1 MRDFGRGAEKR
12 SEFWGRLEMKIQK
25 TGYIKLHR
33 RFLNSHVRKLNS
45 ATVCFFIDLLLLA
58 DKNGQII
65 TSLTELQA
73 VLGIGSKHT
82 VLDALKQL
90 EKVSAVSIVRKPN
103 LQISVPNW
111 SLYQARSSGT
121 KTAPN
126 GAENAPGVVQKMHR
140 NGAENAPAQIHKVP
154 VHYLDFKNN
163 KNIFIYK
170 KLNFQNPQTD
180 LEKLALFYLQG
191 TDHPGLKKVNNNEIL
206 NAAVRMDLP
215 HFETVLA
222 NCRDLE
228 QAEACVAHYVRQ
240 AKGTYSMYYLACQ
253 INSIR
258 QEVESKEYKRG

>member
-1 MRDFGRGAEKR
+1 
-12 SEFWGRLEMKIQK
+12 MKIQK

-111 SLYQARSSGT
+111 SLYQARSSGA
-121 KTAPN
+121 KTAP
-126 GAENAPGVVQKMHR
+126 

-228 QAEACVAHYVRQ
+228 QAKACVAHYVRQ

>member
-1 MRDFGRGAEKR
+1 
-12 SEFWGRLEMKIQK
+12 MKMQK

-33 RFLNSHVRKLNS
+33 RFLTSQVRKLNS
-45 ATVCFFIDLLLLA
+45 ATVCLFVDLLLLA
-58 DKNGQII
+58 DQNGQII
-65 TSLTELQA
+65 TSLTELQK

-82 VLDALKQL
+82 ILDALKQL
-90 EKVSAVSIVRKPN
+90 EKVSAVSVVRKPF
-103 LQISVPNW
+103 LQITVPNF
-111 SLYQARSSGT
+111 SVYQARSC
-121 KTAPN
+121 
-126 GAENAPGVVQKMHR
+126 GAKNAPGVVQKMHR
-140 NGAENAPAQIHKVP
+140 SGAENAPAQIHKVP
-154 VHYLDFKNN
+154 VHYLNFKNN

-180 LEKLALFYLQG
+180 LEKLALFYLKG

-228 QAEACVAHYVRQ
+228 QAKACVAHYVRQ

>member
-1 MRDFGRGAEKR
+1 
-12 SEFWGRLEMKIQK
+12 MKIQK

-33 RFLNSHVRKLNS
+33 RFLTSHVRKLNS

-73 VLGIGSKHT
+73 ALGIGSKHT

-90 EKVSAVSIVRKPN
+90 EKVSAVSVVRKPN

-111 SLYQARSSGT
+111 SLYQARSSGA

-126 GAENAPGVVQKMHR
+126 GAENAPWVVQKMHR
-140 NGAENAPAQIHKVP
+140 SGAENAPVQIHKVP
-154 VHYLDFKNN
+154 VPSLDFKNN
-163 KNIFIYK
+163 KNIFISK
-170 KLNFQNPQTD
+170 KIFLNFQNPKTD
-180 LEKLALFYLQG
+180 LEKLALFYLKG
-191 TDHPGLKKVNNNEIL
+191 TDHPALKKVNNNEIL
-206 NAAVRMDLP
+206 NAAVQLDIP
-215 HFETVLA
+215 HFKTVLA

-228 QAEACVAHYVRQ
+228 QAKACVAHYVRQ

>member
-1 MRDFGRGAEKR
+1 
-12 SEFWGRLEMKIQK
+12 MKMQK

-33 RFLNSHVRKLNS
+33 RFLTSQVRKLNS
-45 ATVCFFIDLLLLA
+45 ATVCLFVDLLLLA
-58 DKNGQII
+58 DQNGQII
-65 TSLTELQA
+65 TSLTELQK

-82 VLDALKQL
+82 ILDALKQL
-90 EKVSAVSIVRKPN
+90 EKVSAVSVVRKPF
-103 LQISVPNW
+103 LQITVPNF
-111 SLYQARSSGT
+111 SVYQARSSGA
-121 KTAPN
+121 KNAPN
-126 GAENAPGVVQKMHR
+126 GAENAPRVVQKMHR
-140 NGAENAPAQIHKVP
+140 SGAENAPAQIHKVP

-180 LEKLALFYLQG
+180 LEKLALFYLKG

-228 QAEACVAHYVRQ
+228 QAKACVAHYVRQ

>member
-1 MRDFGRGAEKR
+1 
-12 SEFWGRLEMKIQK
+12 MKIQK

-65 TSLTELQA
+65 TSYRELQE
-73 VLGIGSKHT
+73 VLGVGSHHT
-82 VLDALKQL
+82 IKVALEQL
-90 EKVSAVSIVRKPN
+90 KKVSAVSFVNKPF
-103 LQISVPNW
+103 LCIQLENW
-111 SLYQARSSGT
+111 GQYQARAGVAQ
-121 KTAPN
+121 TATSV
-126 GAENAPGVVQKMHR
+126 AENATEVWHKLPQSVAQT
-140 NGAENAPAQIHKVP
+140 ATPQIHKVP
-154 VHYLDFKNN
+154 VPSLDFKNN
-163 KNIFIYK
+163 KNIFISK
-170 KLNFQNPQTD
+170 KIFLDFQNPQTD
-180 LEKLALFYLQG
+180 LENLALFYLQG
-191 TDHPGLKKVNNNEIL
+191 TNHPGLKKVNNNEIL

-228 QAEACVAHYVRQ
+228 QAKACVAHYVRQ

>member
-1 MRDFGRGAEKR
+1 
-12 SEFWGRLEMKIQK
+12 MKIQK

-73 VLGIGSKHT
+73 VLEIGSKHT

-111 SLYQARSSGT
+111 SLYQARSSGA

-126 GAENAPGVVQKMHR
+126 GAENALGAVQKMHR
-140 NGAENAPAQIHKVP
+140 SGAENAPAQIHKVP

-180 LEKLALFYLQG
+180 LEKLALFYLKG

-228 QAEACVAHYVRQ
+228 QAKACVAHYVRQ

>member
-1 MRDFGRGAEKR
+1 
-12 SEFWGRLEMKIQK
+12 MKMQK

-33 RFLNSHVRKLNS
+33 RFLTSQVRKLNS
-45 ATVCFFIDLLLLA
+45 ATVCLFVDLLLLA
-58 DKNGQII
+58 DQNGQII
-65 TSLTELQA
+65 TSLTELQK

-82 VLDALKQL
+82 ILDALKQL
-90 EKVSAVSIVRKPN
+90 EKVSAVSVVRKPF
-103 LQISVPNW
+103 LQITVPNF
-111 SLYQARSSGT
+111 SVYQARSSGA
-121 KTAPN
+121 KNAPN
-126 GAENAPGVVQKMHR
+126 GAENALGAVQKMHR
-140 NGAENAPAQIHKVP
+140 SGAENAPAQIHKVP

-180 LEKLALFYLQG
+180 LERLALFYLKG

-228 QAEACVAHYVRQ
+228 QAKACVAHYVRQ

>member
-1 MRDFGRGAEKR
+1 
-12 SEFWGRLEMKIQK
+12 MKIQK

-90 EKVSAVSIVRKPN
+90 EKVSAVSVVRKPN

-111 SLYQARSSGT
+111 SLYQARSSGA
-121 KTAPN
+121 K
-126 GAENAPGVVQKMHR
+126 NAPGVVQKMHR
-140 NGAENAPAQIHKVP
+140 SGAENAPAQIHEVP

-180 LEKLALFYLQG
+180 LEKLALFYLKG

-228 QAEACVAHYVRQ
+228 QAKACVAHYVRQ

>member
-1 MRDFGRGAEKR
+1 
-12 SEFWGRLEMKIQK
+12 MKIQK

-90 EKVSAVSIVRKPN
+90 EKVSAVSVVRKPN

-111 SLYQARSSGT
+111 SLYQARSSGA
-121 KTAPN
+121 K
-126 GAENAPGVVQKMHR
+126 NAPGVVQKMHR
-140 NGAENAPAQIHKVP
+140 SGAENAPTQIHKVP

-180 LEKLALFYLQG
+180 LEKLALFYLKG

-228 QAEACVAHYVRQ
+228 QAKACVAHYVRQ